1 MKSKL
6 SMELINNAFNFYDQ
20 NLGQV
25 FLESE
30 QKNLATKLLN
40 IIEYDHILKNKKLPY
55 DLPQQALYLLYFIGE
70 YKKAYQ
76 YAKQDKKDKSKDTF
90 ESLGKGFPKKEKA
103 YKEGLEKALD
113 KSIDIDERMNEFIKA
128 LMLSLLKKRKY
139 KKVSMYFLGSTHM
152 TFPLIKALFNSIHLY
167 NSFMQLALNAME
179 YTRDYF
185 RYTHLAEDKILNSS
199 LIVIYTCLTQNLNI
213 DQDKAFRYSKELVN
227 TFVDDKGYLINRYRK
242 DYLTDKEIYYAGIYQ
257 GMPIFQWYISSQ
269 HRSYYTDQDIKKFK
283 VLTRVFFNEKNLGL
297 TATFLIMSI
306 LKLFNKKASSNDLTN
321 VYASMRSDTGIRIL
335 LLSSHKQ
342 FASAPFALLQYLPK
356 PRKSFLLWTI
366 SLFIGFFTKLTGLK
380 TKFSKK

>member
-6 SMELINNAFNFYDQ
+6 THELISNAFDFYNQ

-25 FLESE
+25 FSNSE
-30 QKNLATKLLN
+30 QENLSNKLLN

-55 DLPQQALYLLYFIGE
+55 DLPIQALYLIYFLGE

-76 YAKQDKKDKSKDTF
+76 YAKQDKKDKSKNTF
-90 ESLGKGFPKKEKA
+90 ESLGKGFAKKATA

-113 KSIDIDERMNEFIKA
+113 QSIDINERMKQLIKS
-128 LMLSLLKKRKY
+128 LMLLLLKKHEY
-139 KKVSMYFLGSTHM
+139 KKVSMYLLGSMHM
-152 TFPLIKALFNSIHLY
+152 IFPLIKSLFNTIHQY
-167 NSFMQLALNAME
+167 NTFVQMVLNAME

-185 RYTHLAEDKILNSS
+185 KYTHLAEEKILNSS
-199 LIVIYTCLTQNLNI
+199 LIVIYTVLTQNLKV

-227 TFVDDKGYLINRYRK
+227 SFIDDKGYVTDKYRK
-242 DYLTDKEIYYAGIYQ
+242 DYLDKDIYCAGIYQ

-269 HRSYYTDQDIKKFK
+269 HKSYYTDEDIKKFR
-283 VLTRVFFNEKNLGL
+283 VLKRVFFNEKNQGF
-297 TATFLIMSI
+297 TDSFMSMSI
-306 LKLFNKKASSNDLTN
+306 LKVFNKKASSSNLTN
-321 VYASMRSDTGIRIL
+321 VYASMRSDTEIRTL

-342 FASAPFALLQYLPK
+342 FASAPFTLLQYLPK
-356 PRKSFLLWTI
+356 SRKSFLLWTI
-366 SLFIGFFTKLTGLK
+366 SLFIGFFTKLADLK